1 MMNINLVLAT
11 GLAYAFIGALIMF
24 LSHRALYARATSI
37 VAGYPKVLAALKAQ
51 RHDGRFGLVVL
62 LCGNALQ
69 AVAALGYSISMAH
82 WQVPL
87 YAILAVLAFYILRR
101 TWLMYS
107 VVSRPAANK
116 QARTARPDVRRV
128 YETRRSMILLEAA
141 RKEAATRRA
150 REVAKG
156 PRDRSVVY
164 VGLEWECRWW
174 SDRFGVSPDTLRA
187 AVRQVG
193 PMVKDVERHFAVTQR
208 HPSYGLAA

>member
-1 MMNINLVLAT
+1 MNINLVLAT
-11 GLAYAFIGALIMF
+11 GLAYAVIGALIMF
-24 LSHRALYARATSI
+24 LSHRALYVKATRI
-37 VAGYPKVLAALKAQ
+37 VAGYPKVLAALRAQ
-51 RHDGRFGLVVL
+51 RHDGRFGLIVL

-69 AVAALGYSISMAH
+69 AVAAMGYSISMAH
-82 WQVPL
+82 WHVPL
-87 YAILAVLAFYILRR
+87 YALLAVIALYAVRR
-101 TWLMYS
+101 TILMYS
-107 VVSRPAANK
+107 VASRTAAK
-116 QARTARPDVRRV
+116 QQARSARTEVRRV

-174 SDRFGVSPDTLRA
+174 SDRFGVSPDTLKD

-193 PMVKDVERHFAVTQR
+193 PMVKDVERHFAVRAPRPT
-208 HPSYGLAA
+208 YGLAA

>member
-1 MMNINLVLAT
+1 MNINLVLAT

-24 LSHRALYARATSI
+24 LSHRALYVKATRI
-37 VAGYPKVLAALKAQ
+37 VAGYPKVLAALRAQ
-51 RHDGRFGLVVL
+51 RHDGRFGLMVL

-69 AVAALGYSISMAH
+69 GLAAMGYSVSIAH
-82 WQVPL
+82 WQVPF
-87 YAILAVLAFYILRR
+87 YAILAIVTLYLARR
-101 TWLMYS
+101 TLLARKT
-107 VVSRPAANK
+107 VSRGAEKAVRS
-116 QARTARPDVRRV
+116 ARTEVRRV

-150 REVAKG
+150 REAAKG

-174 SDRFGVSPDTLRA
+174 SDRFGVTPATLKD

-193 PMVKDVERHFAVTQR
+193 PMVKDVERHLALRQR
-208 HPSYGLAA
+208 RAPYGLAA

>member
-1 MMNINLVLAT
+1 MNINLVLAT

-24 LSHRALYARATSI
+24 LSHRALYLKASRI
-37 VAGYPKVLAALKAQ
+37 VAGYPKVLAALRAQ
-51 RHDGRFGLVVL
+51 RHDGRFGLIVL

-69 AVAALGYSISMAH
+69 ALAAFGYSVSIAH
-82 WQVPL
+82 WHVPV
-87 YAILAVLAFYILRR
+87 YAIVSVIGLYVLRR
-101 TWLMYS
+101 ALLARST
-107 VVSRPAANK
+107 VTRAAAKRPQA
-116 QARTARPDVRRV
+116 ARTEVRRV

-150 REVAKG
+150 RELARG

-174 SDRFGVSPDTLRA
+174 SDRFGVTPEVLKD

-193 PMVKDVERHFAVTQR
+193 PMVHDVERHFAVR
-208 HPSYGLAA
+208 HRRVSYGLAA